1 LWDRLHGHVYKK
13 KVNEHQ
19 QILSQRQEAMLL
31 DWIDYQATIAKPLDR
46 DSIRSLVFD
55 ISGIVPGLN
64 WIYWFEQR
72 HPEIC
77 ASWPGNLDLKHA

>member
-1 LWDRLHGHVYKK
+1 MHKK

-19 QILSQRQEAMLL
+19 QILFQQQEATLL

-55 ISGIVPGLN
+55 ISSIILGLN
-64 WIYWFEQR
+64 WIYQFEQR

-77 ASWPGNLDLKHA
+77 ASRPRNLDPKCT